1 MVALNLSLDNA
12 ISGLQA
18 AQTNLALISANIA
31 NANTPGYSNQTLPE
45 TTQIVAGQGGGGVS
59 TGVAQRVTDTSL
71 TNSLRDQ
78 NSVTSAAATLNTYY
92 AQIQNLFGT
101 VGAANSL
108 ADTLNQFSSAL
119 QTLSTTPEDTVAQAN
134 AITAGQQLTSQ
145 LNGLSQSIQTLRSR
159 ADSQIGAAVTQANT
173 LINTIANDNTEIAQ
187 AHALGQSTATLED
200 QRDLAV
206 QQLAQQLN
214 IQTFTRSDDSM
225 VVLTSGGK
233 TLVDGIAEQI
243 SFSPTGTLTAA
254 SPVSPLTINGLNI
267 TSDITG
273 GTIGALLQMRDRQLP
288 ALTQEL
294 NQFTNQLYNSGQVAT
309 TQTQT
314 ITGVPAAG
322 DVISGNIDG
331 VAFTTAPI
339 AAATSASIAAAVQA
353 QFANMPN
360 IQVTATG
367 ANTIEVTDAAG
378 NPLSSSLSL
387 SAGTG
392 TETFTANPSANPTTP
407 SQVMSTQTQ
416 TLTGTPAVGDVLTGT
431 IEGVAYTTNPIAAA
445 TTAGIAAAIQAQF
458 GAFPNIQVTATGPNT
473 IQVTDTQGNPMSSTI
488 ALSAGTGTETFAAGS
503 PSNPLPSTNS
513 GLSGLGTGDANH
525 FFSAVNTTSGID
537 NASTI
542 EVNPS
547 LVANPSLLNGS
558 AAVPSPG
565 ISAALARSISQSS
578 PIFAPAGNF
587 TSAQPMTLSQYAG
600 QIIGQ
605 NATAAANAND
615 NSQFQA
621 GVLNNVS
628 TQAQSVSGV
637 NMDEELANLSVYENA
652 YAASGRVIQTVN
664 AMYTALLAIV
674 PSS

>member
-1 MVALNLSLDNA
+1 MGLGISLNEA

-18 AQTNLALISANIA
+18 AQANLALISANIA
-31 NANTPGYSNQTLPE
+31 NANTPGYSNQTLSE
-45 TTQIVAGQGGGGVS
+45 TTQIVTGQGGGGVS
-59 TGVAQRVTDTSL
+59 TGVAQRVTDTTL

-78 NSVTSAAATLNTYY
+78 NSVTSAASTLNTFYT
-92 AQIQNLFGT
+92 QIQNLFGT
-101 VGAANSL
+101 VGGANSL

-119 QTLSTTPEDTVAQAN
+119 QSLSTTPEDTVAQAN
-134 AITAGQQLTSQ
+134 AVSAGQQLTSQ
-145 LNGLSQSIQTLRSR
+145 LNGLSQSIQTLRSN
-159 ADSQIGAAVTQANT
+159 ADSQINAAVTQANT
-173 LINTIANDNTEIAQ
+173 LINSIANDNTEIAQ

-206 QQLAQQLN
+206 QQLAQQMN

-233 TLVDGIAEQI
+233 TLVDGVAEQI
-243 SFSPTGTLTAA
+243 SFSPSGTLTAT

-267 TSDITG
+267 TGDITG
-273 GTIGALLQMRDRQLP
+273 GNIGALLQMRDQQLP

-294 NQFTNQLYNSGQVAT
+294 NQFTNQLYNAGQVAT
-309 TQTQT
+309 AQVQT
-314 ITGVPAAG
+314 ISGAPAAG

-339 AAATSASIAAAVQA
+339 AAPTAASIAAAVQA

-367 ANTIEVTDAAG
+367 PNTIQVTDAAG
-378 NPLSSSLSL
+378 NPLTSSLAL

-392 TETFTANPSANPTTP
+392 TETFTATPAANPTTP
-407 SQVMSTQTQ
+407 IQVMSTQTQ
-416 TLTGTPAVGDVLTGT
+416 TVTGTPALGDVLTGT
-431 IEGVAYTTNPIAAA
+431 IEGIAFTTAGIGAA
-445 TTAGIAAAIQAQF
+445 TTAGMAAAIQAQF
-458 GAFPNIQVTATGPNT
+458 GASPNIKVTATGANT
-473 IQVTDTQGNPMSSTI
+473 IQVTDTLGNPMSSTI
-488 ALSAGTGTETFAAGS
+488 TLSAGTGTETFAAGA

-513 GLSGLGTGDANH
+513 GLSGPGTGDANH
-525 FFSAVNTTSGID
+525 FFSGVNTATGAD
-537 NASTI
+537 NAATI

-547 LVANPSLLNGS
+547 LVANPSLLNGT

-565 ISAALARSISQSS
+565 IAGALARSIAQSS
-578 PIFAPAGNF
+578 PVFAPAGNF
-587 TSAQPMTLSQYAG
+587 TAAQAMTLSQYAG

-605 NATAAANAND
+605 NSTAAANASD
-615 NSQFQA
+615 NSQFQQ

-664 AMYTALLAIV
+664 AMYTALMAIV

>member
-1 MVALNLSLDNA
+1 MGLTLSLDNA

-18 AQTNLALISANIA
+18 AQANLALISANIA
-31 NANTPGYSNQTLPE
+31 NANTPGYSNETLPE
-45 TTQIVAGQGGGGVS
+45 TTQIVATAGGGGVS
-59 TGVAQRVTDTSL
+59 TGIAQRVTDTAL
-71 TNSLRDQ
+71 TNSLRNQ
-78 NSVTSAAATLNTYY
+78 NSVTSAASTLNTYY
-92 AQIQNLFGT
+92 TQIQNLFGT
-101 VGAANSL
+101 VGGANSL

-134 AITAGQQLTSQ
+134 AVSAGQQLTSQ
-145 LNGLSQSIQTLRSR
+145 LNGLSQSIQTLRTN
-159 ADSQIGAAVTQANT
+159 ADGQISDAVTQANT
-173 LINTIANDNTEIAQ
+173 LINNIANDNTEIAQ
-187 AHALGQSTATLED
+187 ARALGQTTAPLED

-206 QQLAQQLN
+206 QQLAQQMN
-214 IQTFTRSDDSM
+214 IQTFTNSDDSM

-243 SFSPTGTLTAA
+243 SFSPSGTLTAS

-267 TSDITG
+267 TGDITG
-273 GTIGALLQMRDRQLP
+273 GNIGALLQMRDQQLP

-294 NQFTNQLYNSGQVAT
+294 NQFTNQLYNAGQVAT
-309 TQTQT
+309 SQVQT
-314 ITGVPAAG
+314 IGGVPAVG
-322 DVISGNIDG
+322 DVITGNIDG

-339 AAATSASIAAAVQA
+339 AAATAASIAAAVQA
-353 QFANMPN
+353 QFVNMPN
-360 IQVTATG
+360 IQVTATST
-367 ANTIEVTDAAG
+367 NTIQVTDAAG
-378 NPLSSSLSL
+378 NPLTSSFALSG
-387 SAGTG
+387 GTG
-392 TETFTANPSANPTTP
+392 TETFTATPAASPTTP
-407 SQVMSTQTQ
+407 IQVMSTQTQ
-416 TLTGTPAVGDVLTGT
+416 TVTGTPVVGDVLTGT
-431 IEGVAYTTNPIAAA
+431 IEGVPFTTAGIGTA

-458 GAFPNIQVTATGPNT
+458 AASPNIQVTASGPNT
-473 IQVTDTQGNPMSSTI
+473 IQVTDTLGNPMSSTI
-488 ALSAGTGTETFAAGS
+488 SLSTGTGTETFAANS

-525 FFSAVNTTSGID
+525 FFAGVNTATGVD
-537 NASTI
+537 NAGTI

-547 LVANPSLLNGS
+547 LVASPGLLDGT

-565 ISAALARSISQSS
+565 IAAALAQSIAQSS
-578 PIFAPAGNF
+578 PIFAAAGNF

-605 NATAAANAND
+605 NATAASNASSNA
-615 NSQFQA
+615 QFQQ

-637 NMDEELANLSVYENA
+637 NMDDELAKLSVYENA

-664 AMYTALLAIV
+664 AMYTALMAIV

>member
-1 MVALNLSLDNA
+1 MGLGISLNEA
-12 ISGLQA
+12 VSGLQA
-18 AQTNLALISANIA
+18 AQANLALISANIA

-59 TGVAQRVTDTSL
+59 TGVAERVTDTTL

-78 NSVTSAAATLNTYY
+78 NSVASAASTLNTFY

-101 VGAANSL
+101 VGGASSL

-119 QTLSTTPEDTVAQAN
+119 QTLSTTPEDTVAQTN
-134 AITAGQQLTSQ
+134 VVSAGQKLASQ
-145 LNGLSQSIQTLRSR
+145 LNGLSQSIQTLRSK
-159 ADSQIGAAVTQANT
+159 ADSQIGTAVNQANT
-173 LINTIANDNTEIAQ
+173 LINTINNDNTEIAQ

-206 QQLAQQLN
+206 QQLAQQMN
-214 IQTFTRSDDSM
+214 IQTFSRSDDSM

-233 TLVDGIAEQI
+233 TLVDGVAEQI
-243 SFSPTGTLTAA
+243 SFNPSGTLTAT

-267 TSDITG
+267 TGDITG
-273 GTIGALLQMRDRQLP
+273 GNIGALLQMRDQQLP

-294 NQFTNQLYNSGQVAT
+294 NQFTNQLYNAGQVAT
-309 TQTQT
+309 AQVQT
-314 ITGVPAAG
+314 INGVPAAG

-339 AAATSASIAAAVQA
+339 AAPTAASIAAAIQA

-360 IQVTATG
+360 IQVTATSP
-367 ANTIEVTDAAG
+367 NTIQVTDAAG
-378 NPLSSSLSL
+378 NPLTSSLAL

-392 TETFTANPSANPTTP
+392 TETFTATPAANPTAP
-407 SQVMSTQTQ
+407 IQVMSTQTQ
-416 TLTGTPAVGDVLTGT
+416 TVTGTPAAGDVLTGT
-431 IEGVAYTTNPIAAA
+431 IEGIAFTTAGIGAA
-445 TTAGIAAAIQAQF
+445 TTAGMAAAIQAQF
-458 GAFPNIQVTATGPNT
+458 GAFPNIKVTATGANT

-488 ALSAGTGTETFAAGS
+488 SLSAGTGTETFAAGS

-525 FFSAVNTTSGID
+525 FFSGVNTATAD
-537 NASTI
+537 NAATV

-547 LVANPSLLNGS
+547 LVANPSLLNGT

-565 ISAALARSISQSS
+565 IAGALARSIAQSS
-578 PIFAPAGNF
+578 PVFAPVGNF
-587 TSAQPMTLSQYAG
+587 TAPQAMTLSQYAG

-605 NATAAANAND
+605 NSTAAANASD
-615 NSQFQA
+615 NSQFQQ

-628 TQAQSVSGV
+628 SRAQSVSGV
-637 NMDEELANLSVYENA
+637 NMDEELANLTVYENA

>member
-1 MVALNLSLDNA
+1 MGLGISLNEA
-12 ISGLQA
+12 VSGLQA
-18 AQTNLALISANIA
+18 AQANLALISANIA

-45 TTQIVAGQGGGGVS
+45 TTQIVTGQGGGGVS
-59 TGVAQRVTDTSL
+59 TGVAERVTDTTL

-78 NSVTSAAATLNTYY
+78 NSVASAASTLNTFY

-101 VGAANSL
+101 VGGASSL

-119 QTLSTTPEDTVAQAN
+119 QTLSTTPEDTVAQTN
-134 AITAGQQLTSQ
+134 VVSAGQKLASQ
-145 LNGLSQSIQTLRSR
+145 LNGLSQSIQTLRSK
-159 ADSQIGAAVTQANT
+159 ADSQIGTAVNQANT
-173 LINTIANDNTEIAQ
+173 LINTINNDNTEIAQ

-206 QQLAQQLN
+206 QQLAQQMN
-214 IQTFTRSDDSM
+214 IQTFSRSDDSM

-233 TLVDGIAEQI
+233 TLVDGVAEQI
-243 SFSPTGTLTAA
+243 SFNPSGTLTAT

-267 TSDITG
+267 TGDITG
-273 GTIGALLQMRDRQLP
+273 GNIGALLQMRDQQLP

-294 NQFTNQLYNSGQVAT
+294 NQFTNQLYNAGQVAT
-309 TQTQT
+309 AQVQT
-314 ITGVPAAG
+314 INGVPAAG

-339 AAATSASIAAAVQA
+339 AAPTAASIAAAIQA

-360 IQVTATG
+360 IQVTATSP
-367 ANTIEVTDAAG
+367 NTIQVTDAAG
-378 NPLSSSLSL
+378 NPLTSSLAL

-392 TETFTANPSANPTTP
+392 TETFTATPAANPTAP
-407 SQVMSTQTQ
+407 IQVVSTQTQ
-416 TLTGTPAVGDVLTGT
+416 TVTGTPAAGDVLTGT
-431 IEGVAYTTNPIAAA
+431 IEGIAFTTAGIGAA
-445 TTAGIAAAIQAQF
+445 TTAGMAAAIQAQF
-458 GAFPNIQVTATGPNT
+458 GAFPNIKVTATGANT

-488 ALSAGTGTETFAAGS
+488 SLSAGTGTETFAAGS

-525 FFSAVNTTSGID
+525 FFSGVNTATAD
-537 NASTI
+537 NAATV

-547 LVANPSLLNGS
+547 LVANPSLLNGT

-565 ISAALARSISQSS
+565 IAGALARSIAQSS
-578 PIFAPAGNF
+578 PVFAPVGNF
-587 TSAQPMTLSQYAG
+587 TAPQAMTLSQYAG

-605 NATAAANAND
+605 NSTAAANASD
-615 NSQFQA
+615 NSQFQQ

-628 TQAQSVSGV
+628 SRAQSVSGV
-637 NMDEELANLSVYENA
+637 NMDEELANLTVYENA

>member
-1 MVALNLSLDNA
+1 MGLGISLNEA
-12 ISGLQA
+12 VSGLQA
-18 AQTNLALISANIA
+18 AQANLALISANIA

-45 TTQIVAGQGGGGVS
+45 TTQIVTGQGGGGVS
-59 TGVAQRVTDTSL
+59 TGVAERVTDTTL

-78 NSVTSAAATLNTYY
+78 NSVASAASTLNTFY

-101 VGAANSL
+101 VGGASSL

-119 QTLSTTPEDTVAQAN
+119 QTLSTTPEDTVAQTN
-134 AITAGQQLTSQ
+134 VVSAGRKLTSQ
-145 LNGLSQSIQTLRSR
+145 LNGLSQSIQTLRSK
-159 ADSQIGAAVTQANT
+159 ADSQIGTAVNQANT
-173 LINTIANDNTEIAQ
+173 LINTINNDNTEIAQ

-206 QQLAQQLN
+206 QQLAQQMN
-214 IQTFTRSDDSM
+214 IQTFSRSDDSM

-233 TLVDGIAEQI
+233 TLVDGVAEQI
-243 SFSPTGTLTAA
+243 SFNPSGTLTAT

-267 TSDITG
+267 TGDITG
-273 GTIGALLQMRDRQLP
+273 GNIGALLQMRDQQLP

-294 NQFTNQLYNSGQVAT
+294 NQFTNQLYNAGQVAT
-309 TQTQT
+309 AQVQT
-314 ITGVPAAG
+314 INGVPAAG

-339 AAATSASIAAAVQA
+339 AAPTAASIAAAIQA

-360 IQVTATG
+360 IQVTATSP
-367 ANTIEVTDAAG
+367 NTIQVTDAAG
-378 NPLSSSLSL
+378 NPLTSSLAL

-392 TETFTANPSANPTTP
+392 TETFTATPAANPTAP
-407 SQVMSTQTQ
+407 IQVMSTQTQ
-416 TLTGTPAVGDVLTGT
+416 TVTGTPAAGDVLTGT
-431 IEGVAYTTNPIAAA
+431 IEGIAFTTAGIGAA
-445 TTAGIAAAIQAQF
+445 TTAGMAAAIQAQF
-458 GAFPNIQVTATGPNT
+458 GAFPNIKVTATGANT

-488 ALSAGTGTETFAAGS
+488 SLSAGTGTETFAAGS
-503 PSNPLPSTNS
+503 PSNPLPSSNS

-525 FFSAVNTTSGID
+525 FFSGVNTATAD
-537 NASTI
+537 NAATV

-547 LVANPSLLNGS
+547 LVANPSLLNGT

-565 ISAALARSISQSS
+565 IAGALARSIAQSS
-578 PIFAPAGNF
+578 PVFAPVGNF
-587 TSAQPMTLSQYAG
+587 TAPQAMTLSQYAG

-605 NATAAANAND
+605 NSTAAANASD
-615 NSQFQA
+615 NSQFQQ

-628 TQAQSVSGV
+628 SRAQSVSGV
-637 NMDEELANLSVYENA
+637 NMDEELANLTVYENA

>member
-1 MVALNLSLDNA
+1 MGLGISLNEA
-12 ISGLQA
+12 VSGLQA
-18 AQTNLALISANIA
+18 AQANLALISANIA

-59 TGVAQRVTDTSL
+59 TGVAERVTDTTL

-78 NSVTSAAATLNTYY
+78 NSVASAASTLNTFY

-101 VGAANSL
+101 VGGASSL

-119 QTLSTTPEDTVAQAN
+119 QTLSTTPEDTVAQTN
-134 AITAGQQLTSQ
+134 VVSAGQKLASQ
-145 LNGLSQSIQTLRSR
+145 LNGLSQSIQTLRSK
-159 ADSQIGAAVTQANT
+159 ADSQIGTAVNQANT
-173 LINTIANDNTEIAQ
+173 LINTINNDNTEIAQ

-206 QQLAQQLN
+206 QQLAQQMN
-214 IQTFTRSDDSM
+214 IQTFSRSDDSM

-233 TLVDGIAEQI
+233 TLVDGVAEQI
-243 SFSPTGTLTAA
+243 SFNPSGTLTAT

-267 TSDITG
+267 TGDITG
-273 GTIGALLQMRDRQLP
+273 GNIGALLQMRDQQLP

-294 NQFTNQLYNSGQVAT
+294 NQFTNQLYNAGQVAT
-309 TQTQT
+309 AQVQT
-314 ITGVPAAG
+314 INGVPAAG

-339 AAATSASIAAAVQA
+339 AAPTAASIAAAIQA

-360 IQVTATG
+360 IQVTATSP
-367 ANTIEVTDAAG
+367 NTIQVTDAAG
-378 NPLSSSLSL
+378 NPLTSSLAL

-392 TETFTANPSANPTTP
+392 TETFTATPAANPTAP
-407 SQVMSTQTQ
+407 IQVMSTQTQ
-416 TLTGTPAVGDVLTGT
+416 TVTGTPAAGDVLTGT
-431 IEGVAYTTNPIAAA
+431 IEGIAFTTAGIGAA
-445 TTAGIAAAIQAQF
+445 TTAGMAAAIQAQF
-458 GAFPNIQVTATGPNT
+458 GAFPNIKVTATGANT

-488 ALSAGTGTETFAAGS
+488 SLSAGTGTETFAAGS
-503 PSNPLPSTNS
+503 PSNPLPSSNS

-525 FFSAVNTTSGID
+525 FFSGVNTATAD
-537 NASTI
+537 NAATV

-547 LVANPSLLNGS
+547 LVANPSLLNGT

-565 ISAALARSISQSS
+565 IAGALARSIAQSS
-578 PIFAPAGNF
+578 PVFAPVGNF
-587 TSAQPMTLSQYAG
+587 TAPQAMTLSQYAG

-605 NATAAANAND
+605 NSTAAANASD
-615 NSQFQA
+615 NSQFQQ

-628 TQAQSVSGV
+628 SRAQSVSGV
-637 NMDEELANLSVYENA
+637 NMDEELANLTVYENA